1 MTNYREIL
9 RLHSLG
15 LNNTEI
21 AQSCPCTRT
30 TVIQVL
36 RLAQANNLTYSTP
49 KETMHKLCTKPVFA
63 SILIT
68 KSVEAKSRNNG
79 EKQRKNEIKKE
90 NGRFYLPFFWSE

>member
-21 AQSCPCTRT
+21 AQSCPCSRT

-36 RLAQANNLTYSTP
+36 RLAKANNLTYP
-49 KETMHKLCTKPVFA
+49 
-63 SILIT
+63 
-68 KSVEAKSRNNG
+68 
-79 EKQRKNEIKKE
+79 
-90 NGRFYLPFFWSE
+90 LPDEMTEQ

>member
-21 AQSCPCTRT
+21 AHSCPCSCT

-36 RLAQANNLTYSTP
+36 RLAQANNLTYPLPYRMTD
-49 KETMHKLCTKPVFA
+49 KELAELLYSRTEGKPENA
-63 SILIT
+63 GLRICAQGTAEQWSDIE
-68 KSVEAKSRNNG
+68 SVMA
-79 EKQRKNEIKKE
+79 
-90 NGRFYLPFFWSE
+90 